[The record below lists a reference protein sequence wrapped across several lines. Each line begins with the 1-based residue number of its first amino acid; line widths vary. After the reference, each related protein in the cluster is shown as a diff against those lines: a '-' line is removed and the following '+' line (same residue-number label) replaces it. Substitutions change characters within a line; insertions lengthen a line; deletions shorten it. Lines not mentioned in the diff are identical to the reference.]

1 MDRARGGA
9 DNSADIQRDLKVCER
24 QTMEHLLARGH
35 RSFLPAQRFGL
46 EYKMPFSFVPLK
58 CPVLAANGEIIHSLP
73 SAQSVM

>member
-46 EYKMPFSFVPLK
+46 EYIMPFSFVPF
-58 CPVLAANGEIIHSLP
+58 
-73 SAQSVM
+73 